1 MSQQLRSTINKNI
14 YMIDSMN
21 LGKRIESRLTELGWQ
36 RGDLLSRVPALSPQS
51 LSALIT
57 RDSRRSE
64 HDVAIAAALGVNL
77 LWLVAGEGEKLAGHN
92 SQTASDNINIR
103 LSPMVRDPHLACILP
118 VNKGLSISKAW
129 MSALFPNLPDTSD
142 LCLVPVSGYGMAPTF
157 GAGDLLLVDQS
168 VRAVGEDGIYLV
180 KIGDKPARP
189 RRLQESPD
197 GSVLILSDNPQYQ
210 PAIVPPENLDQ
221 MHIHGRA
228 LYAWTGKR
236 L

>member
-1 MSQQLRSTINKNI
+1 MVNTNI
-14 YMIDSMN
+14 YMMSHMN

-92 SQTASDNINIR
+92 GQPANDNITIQ
-103 LSPMVRDPHLACILP
+103 LSPMVRDQRLACILP
-118 VNKGLSISKAW
+118 VQKGLSISKAW
-129 MSALFPNLPDTSD
+129 MNALFPNLPDTSD

-157 GAGDLLLVDQS
+157 CAGDLLLVDQS
-168 VRAVGEDGIYLV
+168 VRAVDDDGVYLV
-180 KIGDKPARP
+180 KLGNKSPRV

-197 GSVLILSDNPQYQ
+197 GSILILSDNPQYQ
-210 PAIVPPENLDQ
+210 PAIIPPENIDQ
-221 MHIHGRA
+221 VHIHGRA